1 MAALSRCWMEEL
13 VAVVV
18 ARGCQLRR
26 LVLVSRRRVVPGEE
40 GREMSMS
47 PSDWR
52 EMEGWGD
59 ESSAASHDQPRR
71 AAGRAA
77 QTERRGSM

>member
-26 LVLVSRRRVVPGEE
+26 LVLVSRRRVVPGEA
-40 GREMSMS
+40 GRETSMS
-47 PSDWR
+47 PSGWR
-52 EMEGWGD
+52 EMVG
-59 ESSAASHDQPRR
+59 
-71 AAGRAA
+71 
-77 QTERRGSM
+77 

>member
-26 LVLVSRRRVVPGEE
+26 LVLVSRRRVVPGDDGMET
-40 GREMSMS
+40 SMS
-47 PSDWR
+47 PSGWR
-52 EMEGWGD
+52 EMVGWGD

-77 QTERRGSM
+77 QT